1 MTNANMMPRTIMKK
15 TTRVRIDVAAIDDG
29 DDDIYDDN
37 DNRDNVYDGD
47 VYNVAAAG
55 ASNDG

>member
-1 MTNANMMPRTIMKK
+1 MKK